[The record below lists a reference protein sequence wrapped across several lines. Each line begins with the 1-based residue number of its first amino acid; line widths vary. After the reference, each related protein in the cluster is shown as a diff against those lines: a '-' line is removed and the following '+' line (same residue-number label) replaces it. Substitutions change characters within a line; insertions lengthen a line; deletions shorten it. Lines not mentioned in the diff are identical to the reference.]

1 MGGGENKYVLRFNW
15 KALKEYKHKQLEANL
30 QSNLWRLFI
39 LDRSSIVVVVVK
51 QVSTNTIGLQF
62 VKNWTKKKVNLK
74 LGH

>member
-1 MGGGENKYVLRFNW
+1 MGGGGNKYVLRFNW

-39 LDRSSIVVVVVK
+39 LDRSSIVVK

>member
-1 MGGGENKYVLRFNW
+1 MYYVSTE

-39 LDRSSIVVVVVK
+39 LDRSSIVVK

-62 VKNWTKKKVNLK
+62 VKNWTNKKVNLK